1 MRPELNTE
9 LHLMAFIYNFPFAY
23 FAFLTG
29 TSSFPFEFSTDFELT
44 IDPIGRDPVMLCV
57 MSCHV

>member
-1 MRPELNTE
+1 
-9 LHLMAFIYNFPFAY
+9 MAFIYNFPFAY

-29 TSSFPFEFSTDFELT
+29 TSSFPFELSTDFEFT